1 MEANEKGLQPSGGK
15 SVKYKETK
23 IIVNEEGKLLDH
35 NGFPLDLKY
44 PMTSTER
51 KQLLREMRE
60 LL

>member
-1 MEANEKGLQPSGGK
+1 MEANDEALQLSGGK
-15 SVKYKETK
+15 SVKYKQTK
-23 IIVNEEGKLLDH
+23 ILVNEEGKLLDH
-35 NGFPLDLKY
+35 DGFPLDLKY